1 VLAMKMTEDKSQA
14 LAGSANTVRT
24 VKGSEALILSLLEEG
39 VNQIF
44 GYPGGAIMPVY
55 DSLYDYRDSVDHL
68 LVRHEQGAVH
78 AAQGYARATGK
89 TGVVFVTSGPGATN
103 LITGISD
110 AYIDSTPI
118 VCVTGQVNHDMLGTD
133 AFQEIDVISISSP
146 VTKWNSQISQAEEIQ
161 ETIAKAFYIAH
172 SGRPGPVLIDIT
184 KNAQSDLVD
193 FAYKKCHHIRS
204 YKPVPDLEE
213 NQIVDAAHLIDQ
225 AKSPLALVG
234 QGVIQGNAEDDL
246 IKFLDKTN
254 IPAACT
260 LLGLSAVPVNYPN
273 YVGMLGMHGNY
284 GPNVLTNEAD
294 LLISIGM
301 RFDDRVTGNLRKY
314 GQNAQVIHMDI
325 DPAEINKNVKAD
337 VAVLGDVKETLPA
350 LTAKVQAKNYPTWLE
365 KFKVREQQELQKLF
379 LNKVKQ
385 DGQINMAEV
394 IMALNKKEQ
403 DPILVTDVGQH
414 QMAASRYF
422 QYGRTRSNITS
433 GGLGTM
439 GFALPAA
446 IGAQVGSPGIP
457 VVAIIGDGGIQMT
470 VQELATIAQAQ
481 LPVKIILLNNA
492 YLGMVRQ
499 WQELFFEK
507 RYSFTPIS
515 SPDYE
520 KLGESYGIQARR
532 IKHSQDLSDALDEM
546 FHTPGPYLLEVLV
559 EQEYNVFPMV
569 PPGASVSDIIL
580 EPPEKKHSSGQGPGR
595 STS

>member
-1 VLAMKMTEDKSQA
+1 MKMTEDKSQPV
-14 LAGSANTVRT
+14 AGTEHTVRT

-55 DSLYDYRDSVDHL
+55 DALYDYSDSMDHL

-118 VCVTGQVNHDMLGTD
+118 VCITGQVNHAMLGTD

-146 VTKWNSQISQAEEIQ
+146 VTKWNFQISQAEEIQ

-184 KNAQSDLVD
+184 KNAQSELVD
-193 FAYKKCHHIRS
+193 FAYKKCHYIRS
-204 YKPVPDLEE
+204 YLPVPHMEE

-225 AKSPLALVG
+225 ATKPLALVG
-234 QGVIQGNAEDDL
+234 QGVIQGNAEDEL
-246 IKFLDKTN
+246 RKFLDKTN

-260 LLGLSAVPVNYPN
+260 LLGLSAVPADYPN

-301 RFDDRVTGNLRKY
+301 RFDDRVTGNLSKY
-314 GQNAQVIHMDI
+314 GQNAKVIHMDI

-350 LTAKVQAKNYPTWLE
+350 LTGKVKANNHTTWLE
-365 KFKVREQQELQKLF
+365 KFKEREKQELQKLY

-394 IMALNKKEQ
+394 ILALNKKEQ

-422 QYGRTRSNITS
+422 RYGQTRSNITS

-446 IGAQVGSPGIP
+446 MGAQVANPGRP

-520 KLGESYGIQARR
+520 KLGESYGIQART
-532 IKHSQDLSDALDEM
+532 IKHSQDISGPFDQM
-546 FHTPGPYLLEVLV
+546 FQRPRLYLLDVLV
-559 EQEYNVFPMV
+559 DHEYNVFPMV

-580 EPPEKKHSSGQGPGR
+580 EPPEKQHSS
-595 STS
+595 